1 MTNGDS
7 REAQPA
13 KNRRRQEARE
23 KARVH
28 RERQARRDRRGRVAL
43 QGGLAL
49 VLVAIV
55 TTVGLIIWN
64 GVQPP
69 GPGPA
74 NMASDGIHIGEGFVA
89 TPTAALA
96 SDADPV
102 PTQSDENGTVD
113 IRVYVDYLCPYCK
126 LFEETNAE
134 QLEGYLETGAATVE
148 IHPLAVLTSRSQGTQ
163 YSLRAANAAACV
175 ANYAPDN
182 FWSFNSLLF
191 ENQPAEQTSGL
202 PDTELLDIA
211 EEAGVPVTGDM
222 TDCVTDQRYKGWV
235 NAATD
240 RVLAADIPNS
250 NIDEVDGTPIVIVN
264 GKQYRGAL
272 DDASEFA
279 AFVLAQSAD
288 GATSAGT
295 SADADQDAEGDA
307 ESDEDDADESTPAP
321 SESPT
326 PAP

>member
-1 MTNGDS
+1 MTNGNS
-7 REAQPA
+7 REAQPT

-23 KARVH
+23 KARLH
-28 RERQARRDRRGRVAL
+28 REQQKRRDRRGRYAL

-49 VLVAIV
+49 VIIAVI

-64 GVQPP
+64 GVQPA

-74 NMASDGIHIGEGFVA
+74 NMASDGIHIGEGFKA
-89 TPTAALA
+89 TQTEALE
-96 SDADPV
+96 SDAEPV
-102 PTQSDENGTVD
+102 PTQTDENGTVD
-113 IRVYVDYLCPYCK
+113 IRVYVDYLCLFCK
-126 LFEETNAE
+126 LFEETNSE

-182 FWSFNSLLF
+182 FWTFNSLLF

-202 PDTELLDIA
+202 LDSEILDIA
-211 EEAGVPVTGDM
+211 KDAGVPTTDAM
-222 TDCVTDQRYKGWV
+222 TECVTDQRYKSWV

-240 RVLAADIPNS
+240 RVLAAEIPNS

-272 DDASEFA
+272 DDESEFA
-279 AFVLAQSAD
+279 AFVLAQSSNEASSGGTD
-288 GATSAGT
+288 G
-295 SADADQDAEGDA
+295 
-307 ESDEDDADESTPAP
+307 ESGESTPAP
-321 SESPT
+321 TESPA